1 MMSYARP
8 GHHSVRWVA
17 VYLLAMVAA
26 GCGDDDEKP
35 AATPTR
41 TANATSTSAPP
52 ATVTP
57 TGAVATATAPPATA
71 TATEVGGATTTPTA
85 ADSATATEV
94 PATATATPVDSATA
108 TEVPATAT
116 ATEIGGATATATPA
130 DSATATEATATATE
144 IGAATATP
152 TAADSA
158 TPTATPDVT
167 TTPFEIVEATIADIQ
182 AAILRGEITTTELLE
197 AYLLRIKAYNGTC
210 VEQPEGILGPVS
222 TIPNAGQVNALM
234 TLNLRPANR
243 IAWGFDERKA
253 RSMTDPVDDDP
264 SMPDALEVAAAQ
276 DAHFAATGELIGPL
290 HGVVMALK
298 DQYDTFDMRTTQ
310 GADAFFADDRPPD
323 DGTFVSRLRAAGAI
337 ILAKSNMGEYASG
350 DRSSF
355 GGVTC
360 NPYDTERSPGRS
372 SGGSGAAVA
381 ANLVTCAIGEESGGS
396 IVNPTRHNNLVG
408 LPGTIELVSRDGMYA
423 AALVVNDRIGPM
435 CRTVEDVARIL
446 TVIAGYDP
454 KDAVTAFSIGRM
466 PSQPYESFAAP
477 GRLDGVR
484 IGVLREYMNKDLFT
498 AADYETIDVV
508 DAAIED
514 LRELGATIVDPGP
527 TGALFQDCID
537 QYVPVID
544 SKPFMAQFPA
554 LFPFDQ
560 NGNPA
565 ADHIALLIDMYMDP
579 SLVPHL
585 ANGRPNIRSIGS
597 GGGGDGGGRFKMD
610 LYLRERG
617 DANIRSTADLAEKSN
632 FFYDIRPNSGFSDK
646 KASLLNTAEE
656 MTLDQVSSMAR
667 HHVLQLIA
675 LQCYALQ
682 DLDAVLH
689 PTTNIPAGKLGLPT
703 EPTRNDRGQLAWNL
717 LPGSASFPILAVP
730 AGFTTHVYDRDAQNN
745 LVGPIPAVLPVGI
758 SFLGKPFDEPML
770 LRIAAAY
777 EAATH
782 HRSPPPGFGPLLPA
796 D

>member
-1 MMSYARP
+1 MRNALHVHRP
-8 GHHSVRWVA
+8 GRWLGI
-17 VYLLAMVAA
+17 YLLTLVAA
-26 GCGDDDEKP
+26 GCGDDDDDAP

-41 TANATSTSAPP
+41 TAL
-52 ATVTP
+52 
-57 TGAVATATAPPATA
+57 ATATAPPPA
-71 TATEVGGATTTPTA
+71 
-85 ADSATATEV
+85 SATATSV
-94 PATATATPVDSATA
+94 AATLTPTTALATMTATIRIATATS
-108 TEVPATAT
+108 TEAPS
-116 ATEIGGATATATPA
+116 P
-130 DSATATEATATATE
+130 TATEA
-144 IGAATATP
+144 P
-152 TAADSA
+152 A
-158 TPTATPDVT
+158 TPTATAEAT

-182 AAILRGEITTTELLE
+182 AAIRRGEITATALVEM
-197 AYLLRIKAYNGTC
+197 YLQRIKAYNGTC
-210 VEQPEGILGPVS
+210 VDQPEGILGPVT

-253 RSMTDPVDDDP
+253 RSMTDAADDDP

-298 DQYDTFDMRTTQ
+298 DQYDTVDMRTTQ

-323 DGTFVSRLRAAGAI
+323 DGTFVSRLRGAGAI
-337 ILAKSNMGEYASG
+337 ILAKANMGEYASG

-396 IVNPTRHNNLVG
+396 IVNPSRHNNLVG

-423 AALVVNDRIGPM
+423 AALVINDRIGPM

-454 KDAVTAFSIGRM
+454 KDAVTAFSIGRL
-466 PSQPYESFAAP
+466 PAAPYESFATA

-484 IGVLREYMNKDLFT
+484 IGVLREYMNKELFT
-498 AADYETIDVV
+498 DADVQTIDVV

-554 LFPFDQ
+554 QFPFDE
-560 NGNPA
+560 NGDPA
-565 ADHIALLIDMYMDP
+565 ADHIATLIDMYMDP

-585 ANGRPNIRSIGS
+585 TNGRPNIRSIGS
-597 GGGGDGGGRFKMD
+597 GGPGDGGGRFKMD

-617 DANIRSTADLAEKSN
+617 DANIRSTADLVEKSN
-632 FFYDIRPNSGFSDK
+632 FFTDIRPNTGFSDK
-646 KASLLNTAEE
+646 KASLMNTAEE
-656 MTLDQVSSMAR
+656 MTLDQVASMAR

-689 PTTNIPAGKLGLPT
+689 PTTNIPSGKLGLPT

-717 LPGSASFPILAVP
+717 LPGSASFPIIAVP
-730 AGFTTHVYDRDAQNN
+730 AGFTTHVYDRDAANN
-745 LVGPIPAVLPVGI
+745 LIGPIPAALPVGI
-758 SFLGKPFDEPML
+758 SFLGKPFDEPTL
-770 LRIAAAY
+770 LRIASAY
-777 EAATH
+777 EAATR
-782 HRSPPPGFGPLLPA
+782 HRTPPSGFGPLPPA
-796 D
+796 E